1 MTDKAT
7 NATRVSKFVMLF
19 LRFVHMK
26 FPFKN
31 VVLDQIINIRLFD
44 DLVEAKLRKILPAG
58 AGFLCF

>member
-7 NATRVSKFVMLF
+7 KATRVSKFIMLF
-19 LRFVHMK
+19 LFYVQMK